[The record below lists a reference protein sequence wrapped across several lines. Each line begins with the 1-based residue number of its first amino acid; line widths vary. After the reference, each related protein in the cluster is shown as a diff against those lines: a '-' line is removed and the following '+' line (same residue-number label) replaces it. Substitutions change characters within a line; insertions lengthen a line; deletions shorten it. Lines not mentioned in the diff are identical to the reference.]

1 MKNYF
6 GPNSHYTQFFS
17 LVDKKS
23 SVKHHTDKTGEH
35 ETASKLNNTNTLIK
49 ENPEKFRIYLR
60 LLRERNLFIQ
70 SENQNQDV
78 SVADAGVTATSVNV
92 HTDKDSVD

>member
-1 MKNYF
+1 M
-6 GPNSHYTQFFS
+6 S
-17 LVDKKS
+17 LIHHPDKTRS
-23 SVKHHTDKTGEH
+23 NDDKTG
-35 ETASKLNNTNTLIK
+35 SILNTTNELIVVYT
-49 ENPEKFRIYLR
+49 EKFRIYLR
-60 LLRERNLFIQ
+60 LLKEKNLFIQ